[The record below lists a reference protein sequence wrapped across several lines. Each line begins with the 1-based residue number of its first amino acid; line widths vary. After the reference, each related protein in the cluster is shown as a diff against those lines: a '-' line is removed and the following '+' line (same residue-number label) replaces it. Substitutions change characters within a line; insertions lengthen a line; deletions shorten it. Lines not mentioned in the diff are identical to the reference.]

1 MAPRVGTD
9 MADKPAMNIV
19 ADLLAREL
27 SGIDEEAEQDKQEW
41 LEETDWMP
49 KKDRAVTYQTR
60 PIDRYKGNERVF
72 DRKRRVVRMRL
83 YDAATLLLRR
93 SGS

>member
-1 MAPRVGTD
+1 MTN
-9 MADKPAMNIV
+9 KPAMNII

-27 SGIDEEAEQDKQEW
+27 NGINEEAEQDKLEW

-49 KKDRAVTYQTR
+49 KKERAVTYETR

-83 YDAATLLLRR
+83 YEAATLLLRR